1 MAGKIAQEDGLH
13 APRAGTGHGPFAGGN
28 RRRALDGAAH
38 RIGSSSAEMT
48 RDRLNFLFLNVG
60 HFLDHLFMLIFATV
74 AALRLAEEWDM
85 SYAALIPYATPG
97 FVAFGICAIPAGWI
111 ADKWSREGMMVIFF
125 IGIGASSIATA
136 LAGSPVEIALGL
148 FAIGVFAAIYHPV
161 GLAMVVH
168 GRKKTGIPLAING
181 VFGNLGVAAA
191 ALLTG
196 WLIDTGS
203 WRSAFVLPG
212 AVSIGLGAA
221 YALFLWSGRTSRTAD
236 PAGGAGGGGDHGTAG
251 KQAAAGRQAKA
262 TGNVATA
269 KQAAAARQPAAG
281 ASAIERATFVR
292 VLSIIMFT
300 TAVGG
305 LIFQSTTFALPKIF
319 DERLT
324 ELAGS
329 ATAVGGYAF
338 LVFAVAALAQ
348 LVVGYLVDHHSVR
361 TVFAFVAGLQAVFF
375 ALMYQLTGVAALVV
389 AVAFML
395 VVFGQIP
402 INDVLVGRITRS
414 GWRSR
419 VYSIRYIVTFSVMAS
434 TLPVIAGIHASRGF
448 GMLFVVMAVA
458 ASGILAAVMLL
469 PRTGTISGRLPVT

>member
-1 MAGKIAQEDGLH
+1 MT
-13 APRAGTGHGPFAGGN
+13 PRGVGSDTSE
-28 RRRALDGAAH
+28 
-38 RIGSSSAEMT
+38 RIGSPGTDMP

-74 AALRLAEEWDM
+74 AALRLAEEWGM

-111 ADKWSREGMMVIFF
+111 ADKWSREGMMIIFF

-136 LAGSPVEIALGL
+136 LAGSPIEIAAGL

-196 WLIDTGS
+196 WFIDTGG

-212 AVSIGLGAA
+212 VVSIALGAA
-221 YALFLWSGRTSRTAD
+221 YAVFVWSGRESRTAGGA
-236 PAGGAGGGGDHGTAG
+236 PAKKGGAGVSSID
-251 KQAAAGRQAKA
+251 
-262 TGNVATA
+262 
-269 KQAAAARQPAAG
+269 
-281 ASAIERATFVR
+281 RAMFVR
-292 VLSIIMFT
+292 VLSIIVFT
-300 TAVGG
+300 TAIGG

-324 ELAGS
+324 EIAGS
-329 ATAVGGYAF
+329 ATAIGGYAF
-338 LVFAVAALAQ
+338 LVFAVAAFAQ

-389 AVAFML
+389 SVAFML

-402 INDVLVGRITRS
+402 INDVLVGRIS
-414 GWRSR
+414 KSEWRSR
-419 VYSIRYIVTFSVMAS
+419 VYSLRYIVTFSVMAS
-434 TLPVIAGIHASRGF
+434 TLPVIAGIHATWGF
-448 GMLFVVMAVA
+448 AALFVVMAVA
-458 ASGILAAVMLL
+458 AGAILAAVLTL
-469 PRTGTISGRLPVT
+469 PRTGAIVGQPAPA

>member
-1 MAGKIAQEDGLH
+1 M
-13 APRAGTGHGPFAGGN
+13 
-28 RRRALDGAAH
+28 
-38 RIGSSSAEMT
+38 S
-48 RDRLNFLFLNVG
+48 RDRLGFLFLNAG

-74 AALRLAEEWDM
+74 AALRLAEEWGM

-97 FVAFGICAIPAGWI
+97 FVAFGIGAIPAGWI

-168 GRKKTGIPLAING
+168 GRTKTGMPLAING

-196 WLIDTGS
+196 YLIDTGG
-203 WRSAFVLPG
+203 WRNAFVLPG
-212 AVSIGLGAA
+212 VVSIGIGAA
-221 YALFLWSGRTSRTAD
+221 YAAFVWSGRAGRA
-236 PAGGAGGGGDHGTAG
+236 AGGAAAKKAMAG
-251 KQAAAGRQAKA
+251 
-262 TGNVATA
+262 
-269 KQAAAARQPAAG
+269 AG
-281 ASAIERATFVR
+281 ASSIERATFVR
-292 VLSIIMFT
+292 VLSIIVFT
-300 TAVGG
+300 TAIGG

-324 ELAGS
+324 EIAGS
-329 ATAVGGYAF
+329 ATAIGGYAF
-338 LVFAVAALAQ
+338 LVFTVAAFAQ

-361 TVFAFVAGLQAVFF
+361 TVFMFVAGLQAVFF
-375 ALMYQLTGVAALVV
+375 TLMYQLTGVAALIV
-389 AVAFML
+389 AIAFML

-402 INDVLVGRITRS
+402 INDVLVGRITKS
-414 GWRSR
+414 EWRSR

-434 TLPVIAGIHASRGF
+434 TLPVIAGIHASWGF
-448 GMLFVVMAVA
+448 SALFVVMAVA
-458 ASGILAAVMLL
+458 ASGIFAAVLML
-469 PRTGTISGRLPVT
+469 PRAGAAIGRSVPA

>member
-1 MAGKIAQEDGLH
+1 M
-13 APRAGTGHGPFAGGN
+13 
-28 RRRALDGAAH
+28 
-38 RIGSSSAEMT
+38 S

-74 AALRLAEEWDM
+74 AALRLAEEWGM

-97 FVAFGICAIPAGWI
+97 FVAFGIGAIPAGWI

-136 LAGSPVEIALGL
+136 LAGSPVEIAMGL
-148 FAIGVFAAIYHPV
+148 LAIGGFAAIYHPV

-168 GRKKTGIPLAING
+168 GRKKTGIPLAVNG

-196 WLIDTGS
+196 WLIDTGG
-203 WRSAFVLPG
+203 WRNAFVLPG

-221 YALFLWSGRTSRTAD
+221 YAAFVWSGRTSR
-236 PAGGAGGGGDHGTAG
+236 
-251 KQAAAGRQAKA
+251 AAGRQGDGGAAAKE
-262 TGNVATA
+262 
-269 KQAAAARQPAAG
+269 AAARKEAASQRQDAAGMRDAGAKRAPAASRAVAAKQVPAAEQAADG
-281 ASAIERATFVR
+281 PSSIERGVFVQ
-292 VLSIIMFT
+292 VFAIIVFT
-300 TAVGG
+300 TAIGG

-338 LVFAVAALAQ
+338 LVFTIAAFAQ

-402 INDVLVGRITRS
+402 INDVLVGRITKS

-419 VYSIRYIVTFSVMAS
+419 IYSIRYIVTFSVMAS
-434 TLPVIAGIHASRGF
+434 TLPLIAWIHASRGF
-448 GMLFVVMAVA
+448 GVLFTVMAVA
-458 ASGILAAVMLL
+458 AAGIFAAVMLL
-469 PRTGTISGRLPVT
+469 PRAGPIVGRTSLA